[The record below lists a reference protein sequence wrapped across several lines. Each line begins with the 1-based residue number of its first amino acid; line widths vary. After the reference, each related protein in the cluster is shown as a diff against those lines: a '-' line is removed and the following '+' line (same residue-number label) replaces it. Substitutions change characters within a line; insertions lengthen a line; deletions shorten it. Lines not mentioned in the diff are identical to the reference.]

1 MKKHLAGLL
10 LTLFLFSFAGC
21 GANRADPPPVSIP
34 ETAEESVTEITNN
47 SENTPTEPEVT
58 LPATPVEQP
67 SKEAVTEAESPPEET
82 IDPVSS
88 AETEPE
94 VPAKDTAVPPEA
106 ESVPQPEQDSASV
119 EVTTPETEP
128 VETES
133 PVESPSLKLPVLMY
147 HHVVS
152 DGTACN
158 DMTVTVS
165 KLAGDLQWLKDHGYE
180 TVLPQQLISGEALPE
195 KPVLITFDDGYR
207 SNYDLA
213 YPLFQQYQA
222 KAVISI
228 MVYMQDHN
236 ISSFMSWEMCREMAD
251 SGLVEIGS
259 HTYQLHNLG
268 ERNGNFTP
276 GGINGIQRD
285 PSESN
290 EDFQARVLD
299 DLQLSHDLIETNLG
313 RDVTFFAYPFG
324 IRESDADV
332 LIDELFP
339 VTVVTAKGTADLTGG
354 TKNLTR
360 WTVTMNTKLASILP
374 S

>member
-1 MKKHLAGLL
+1 MKKYLAGLL

-58 LPATPVEQP
+58 LPATPAEQP
-67 SKEAVTEAESPPEET
+67 SKEAVTEAEFPPEET

-94 VPAKDTAVPPEA
+94 IPAEDVTASPEA
-106 ESVPQPEQDSASV
+106 ESAPQPEQDSASV
-119 EVTTPETEP
+119 EVTTPETEV
-128 VETES
+128 VETAS
-133 PVESPSLKLPVLMY
+133 PAEAPSQKLPVLMY
-147 HHVVS
+147 HHVVP

-180 TVLPQQLISGEALPE
+180 TVLPQQLISGEVLPE
-195 KPVLITFDDGYR
+195 KAVLITFDDGYR

-290 EDFQARVLD
+290 EAFQARVLD

-339 VTVVTAKGTADLTGG
+339 VTVVTTKGTADLTGG